1 MRRHSFFILC
11 FLLGLAA
18 SAAVPGE
25 LRGTLI
31 DAENGEPVIG
41 AVIQA
46 LNRANK
52 PLSFGSSNANGAFR
66 LNVKAG
72 TDSISFRCMG
82 YEPLKLPVTADFSKI
97 ALTPAATQLKDV
109 IVKAPNIYAK
119 GDTLVFNVEKFA
131 NAKDNAII
139 DVIKR
144 LPGIKVEEDGTIKYQ
159 GKPINKFYL
168 DGNDFLGGQYG
179 LATENISHKDV
190 KSVEV
195 MENHQPVKA
204 LDGIE
209 FPEEAGINLK
219 LKEDARSRWVGV
231 GEVAAGAA
239 PLLLDGSLFTMR
251 IAPKTQ
257 SMFTLKADNTGW
269 NPATQIREHTYDD
282 MFSNGYA
289 ESLWGEYISADA
301 VNAPLSEKRTRD
313 NLSWLANAIT
323 AWRVADTSMRL
334 KLNYMGDRLDYTSGI
349 TTDYFS
355 QSIPDFIQRNDLR
368 TQSHELS
375 AQLNAEVN
383 KREYFLKNKL
393 NLLADWDKS
402 RSAITGTYDL
412 SQSVNRRALSATNDL
427 KLVKRNDTR
436 LFTLSS
442 RNSFS
447 HNPDRLRVNAENEAL
462 QRIGI
467 TDFRST
473 TETRFARLSRFWKY
487 HLSAG
492 ADINYH
498 HLNTRLNGMAEFD
511 NSNRY
516 NAFISKLYAT
526 PKVEY
531 ERNGWRVSFSLP
543 LKWEHYTLRGEH
555 DFINL
560 LPWLYLRRQVTAK
573 SDISASVSYSLMP
586 EAPHTYIDA
595 PILNDY
601 RNLFIAESSGKYPQT
616 TSANISYRFRNP
628 LNALFVNASAS
639 YSHSHSPLTS
649 NQLFINDFIISTFAC
664 HKSTSDAWSAK
675 GGISKGLGHGRMV
688 IGIDASVANTSAES
702 MRDNNMI
709 PYRQLTATVQPYFK
723 GSLLK
728 WLSMN
733 YEAKGGYSRLKI
745 DRSDNTSYHTLTQNL
760 ALSLMPNDFIQFTAG
775 AEHYLTHFPKGDP
788 DKSSSTANLVLLDL
802 SAVWHPANKIRISLT
817 ANNIL
822 DRRHYRY
829 VTYGT
834 LSRSEHI
841 FSIRPRTILA
851 SLQFRF

>member
-1 MRRHSFFILC
+1 MRIHSFFILC
-11 FLLGLAA
+11 FLLGLTA

-46 LNRANK
+46 LNRADK
-52 PLSFGSSNANGAFR
+52 PLSFGSSNAAGAFR

-109 IVKAPNIYAK
+109 IVKAPDIYAK

-231 GEVAAGAA
+231 GEVAAGVT

-251 IAPKTQ
+251 IAPKAQ

-323 AWRVADTSMRL
+323 AWRVVDTSMRL
-334 KLNYMGDRLDYTSGI
+334 KLNYMGDRLDYTSGM

-355 QSIPDFIQRNDLR
+355 QSIPDFIQRNDLQIESTR
-368 TQSHELS
+368 RLG
-375 AQLNAEVN
+375 EV
-383 KREYFLKNKL
+383 
-393 NLLADWDKS
+393 
-402 RSAITGTYDL
+402 
-412 SQSVNRRALSATNDL
+412 
-427 KLVKRNDTR
+427 
-436 LFTLSS
+436 TLSHHRHLRS
-442 RNSFS
+442 QPVGQPTCVVS
-447 HNPDRLRVNAENEAL
+447 HKRPKACEA
-462 QRIGI
+462 
-467 TDFRST
+467 
-473 TETRFARLSRFWKY
+473 
-487 HLSAG
+487 
-492 ADINYH
+492 
-498 HLNTRLNGMAEFD
+498 
-511 NSNRY
+511 
-516 NAFISKLYAT
+516 
-526 PKVEY
+526 
-531 ERNGWRVSFSLP
+531 
-543 LKWEHYTLRGEH
+543 
-555 DFINL
+555 
-560 LPWLYLRRQVTAK
+560 
-573 SDISASVSYSLMP
+573 
-586 EAPHTYIDA
+586 
-595 PILNDY
+595 
-601 RNLFIAESSGKYPQT
+601 
-616 TSANISYRFRNP
+616 
-628 LNALFVNASAS
+628 
-639 YSHSHSPLTS
+639 
-649 NQLFINDFIISTFAC
+649 
-664 HKSTSDAWSAK
+664 
-675 GGISKGLGHGRMV
+675 
-688 IGIDASVANTSAES
+688 
-702 MRDNNMI
+702 
-709 PYRQLTATVQPYFK
+709 
-723 GSLLK
+723 
-728 WLSMN
+728 
-733 YEAKGGYSRLKI
+733 
-745 DRSDNTSYHTLTQNL
+745 
-760 ALSLMPNDFIQFTAG
+760 
-775 AEHYLTHFPKGDP
+775 
-788 DKSSSTANLVLLDL
+788 
-802 SAVWHPANKIRISLT
+802 
-817 ANNIL
+817 
-822 DRRHYRY
+822 
-829 VTYGT
+829 
-834 LSRSEHI
+834 
-841 FSIRPRTILA
+841 
-851 SLQFRF
+851 

>member
-1 MRRHSFFILC
+1 
-11 FLLGLAA
+11 
-18 SAAVPGE
+18 
-25 LRGTLI
+25 
-31 DAENGEPVIG
+31 
-41 AVIQA
+41 
-46 LNRANK
+46 
-52 PLSFGSSNANGAFR
+52 
-66 LNVKAG
+66 
-72 TDSISFRCMG
+72 
-82 YEPLKLPVTADFSKI
+82 
-97 ALTPAATQLKDV
+97 
-109 IVKAPNIYAK
+109 
-119 GDTLVFNVEKFA
+119 
-131 NAKDNAII
+131 
-139 DVIKR
+139 
-144 LPGIKVEEDGTIKYQ
+144 
-159 GKPINKFYL
+159 
-168 DGNDFLGGQYG
+168 
-179 LATENISHKDV
+179 
-190 KSVEV
+190 
-195 MENHQPVKA
+195 
-204 LDGIE
+204 
-209 FPEEAGINLK
+209 
-219 LKEDARSRWVGV
+219 
-231 GEVAAGAA
+231 
-239 PLLLDGSLFTMR
+239 
-251 IAPKTQ
+251 
-257 SMFTLKADNTGW
+257 
-269 NPATQIREHTYDD
+269 
-282 MFSNGYA
+282 
-289 ESLWGEYISADA
+289 
-301 VNAPLSEKRTRD
+301 
-313 NLSWLANAIT
+313 
-323 AWRVADTSMRL
+323 MRL
-334 KLNYMGDRLDYTSGI
+334 KLNYMGDRLDYTSGM

-393 NLLADWDKS
+393 NLLADWERS
-402 RSAITGTYDL
+402 HSAITGTYDL

-473 TETRFARLSRFWKY
+473 TETRLARLSRFWKY

-492 ADINYH
+492 ADLNYH
-498 HLNTRLNGMAEFD
+498 HLNTRLNGMAGFD

-531 ERNGWRVSFSLP
+531 ERNGWRASFSLP
-543 LKWEHYTLRGEH
+543 LKWEHYTLRGQH

-639 YSHSHSPLTS
+639 YSHSRSPLTS

-733 YEAKGGYSRLKI
+733 YETKGGYSRLKI
-745 DRSDNTSYHTLTQNL
+745 DRSGNTSYQTLTQNL
-760 ALSLMPNDFIQFTAG
+760 ALSLMPNDFIQFTAV
-775 AEHYLTHFPKGDP
+775 AEHYLTHFPKGDS

-834 LSRSEHI
+834 LSRSEHL